1 MKDRELEQE
10 RIIREQAKYSS
21 KDLDTL
27 TFDSNG
33 VPLKLQLQNPDKL
46 STIQISNIPFIERE
60 GEKALKGLD
69 KHMYMTQKTN
79 WFKAED
85 EKLMKQIKDKVMKGQ
100 TTDWDKIDE
109 IFLKEKKEL

>member
-46 STIQISNIPFIERE
+46 STI
-60 GEKALKGLD
+60 
-69 KHMYMTQKTN
+69 
-79 WFKAED
+79 
-85 EKLMKQIKDKVMKGQ
+85 
-100 TTDWDKIDE
+100 
-109 IFLKEKKEL
+109 